1 MFAASAVTSE
11 AAPAEE
17 AATSAR
23 LRGATPYSMLRF
35 RV

>member
-17 AATSAR
+17 APIRHIR
-23 LRGATPYSMLRF
+23 LRGLGF